1 MGMRSILAGAAAAAA
16 MTLAFGAGSAHAATV
31 LDVNWN
37 ASCSKATCF
46 DDNGRFTQTF
56 SGGKGPVNVGQLLL
70 DRGVLGVLDDKTFR
84 LSFQIDGKELGS
96 WGSYNMGGI
105 GGDELSF
112 SGADFTWNPEDGDL
126 VLVLEIVPPPKAGAG
141 GGGFFR
147 AANDDGGL
155 GEGDNSAFDG
165 PPNTQGGEGDGP
177 IRGPAGPVPE
187 PSAWALMITGFGMAG
202 ALVRRRRAV
211 LPVQPLA

>member
-1 MGMRSILAGAAAAAA
+1 MRSILAACAAL
-16 MTLAFGAGSAHAATV
+16 TLAFGPGAAAAATV

-37 ASCSKATCF
+37 AACGKATCF

-56 SGGKGPVNVGQLLL
+56 SGGHGPVAIGQLLL

-84 LSFQIDGKELGS
+84 LSFQLNGEELGS

-112 SGADFTWNPEDGDL
+112 SGANVTWNPEDGDL

-141 GGGFFR
+141 GGGFFS
-147 AANDDGGL
+147 AANEDGGPNL
-155 GEGDNSAFDG
+155 GDNTEFNG
-165 PPNTQGGEGDGP
+165 PPGDQEGDGP

-187 PSAWALMITGFGMAG
+187 PSAWALMIAGFGMAG
-202 ALVRRRRAV
+202 AVVRRRLAV
-211 LPVQPLA
+211 LPVQPLR